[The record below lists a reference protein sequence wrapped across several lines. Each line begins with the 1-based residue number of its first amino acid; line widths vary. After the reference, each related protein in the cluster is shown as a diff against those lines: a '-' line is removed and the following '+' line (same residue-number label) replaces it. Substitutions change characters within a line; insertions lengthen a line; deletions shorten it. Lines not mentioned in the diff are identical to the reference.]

1 MTYLMLTAVT
11 TVAMQIVKNFNS
23 QMFFVIIL
31 KYDNINSRFQ
41 SSNFSNYN
49 QSFADLQKN

>member
-11 TVAMQIVKNFNS
+11 TVAVQIVKNFNS

-31 KYDNINSRFQ
+31 KYDNLNSRFQ

-49 QSFADLQKN
+49 QSFTDFQKN